1 MAFSIINEDYFAF
14 DGKKQSE
21 LRIMLVG
28 ITGHGKSA
36 TCNTLIGENLAEV
49 SSGSTSTTEISH
61 LYTAANRLNR
71 KLEIVDTPGIFDT
84 ANDNEKIHKELIR
97 ALLLTTPGF
106 HAIAFVLKRGAK
118 FTAEIQETKDIFFN
132 WFGEDV
138 KKYSFV
144 ILTDTN
150 TKEEV
155 EEFLGKRPHQ
165 KLTELVNDCGGRVVP
180 LQNKSRDVNFTHY
193 QVLNILRIVEQIVAK
208 NKNASFSNDAYTFTK
223 LYAEKNPSLSNSMLL
238 LYSKKVQGKTLTSI
252 QNETVRRILDQHHE
266 TSSGSDVIEE
276 TERNMAKPRG
286 SSSTGNLKI
295 IDAQTDR
302 PYECYAVKSQMSI
315 SYETSEKQTD
325 VSHTNCSDYED
336 EFSNLRTKVN
346 SDETGEEINGFI
358 AFSRRVMSKL
368 PFCTII

>member
-1 MAFSIINEDYFAF
+1 MNKF
-14 DGKKQSE
+14 Q
-21 LRIMLVG
+21 
-28 ITGHGKSA
+28 T
-36 TCNTLIGENLAEV
+36 
-49 SSGSTSTTEISH
+49 
-61 LYTAANRLNR
+61 ANRLNR

-84 ANDNEKIHKELIR
+84 ANDNGKIHKELITS
-97 ALLLTTPGF
+97 LLLTTPGF

-118 FTAEIQETKDIFFN
+118 FTAEIQEMKDIFFN
-132 WFGEDV
+132 RFCEDV

-155 EEFLGKRPHQ
+155 EEFLEKRPHQ
-165 KLTELVNDCGGRVVP
+165 KLTELVKDCGGRVVP
-180 LQNKSRDVNFTHY
+180 LQNKSRDDHFTHY

-238 LYSKKVQGKTLTSI
+238 LNSKKVQGKTLTSI

-266 TSSGSDVIEE
+266 TSLGSDVIEE
-276 TERNMAKPRG
+276 AESNMAKPRG

-302 PYECYAVKSQMSI
+302 PYECNAVKSQMST
-315 SYETSEKQTD
+315 SFETSEKTD
-325 VSHTNCSDYED
+325 
-336 EFSNLRTKVN
+336 
-346 SDETGEEINGFI
+346 
-358 AFSRRVMSKL
+358 A
-368 PFCTII
+368 